1 MYNVLYSNKFNM
13 HSANCNSVLH
23 LYPLRFDSIWI
34 RSDQGFVCLTL
45 VGKKVNAAFSRCI
58 IVHRTS
64 L

>member
-1 MYNVLYSNKFNM
+1 MYCIVINLICIQPIAIQSQI
-13 HSANCNSVLH
+13 
-23 LYPLRFDSIWI
+23 YPLRFDSVWI

-45 VGKKVNAAFSRCI
+45 VGKKVNATFSRCI